1 MEYYQTIAAKSSS
14 ISDSYGMPTVP
25 NAASR
30 FPKILLFS
38 VLLALVFFSTAKAD
52 DMQNASQAWKNLPH
66 VLAGFTVP
74 QFPRHDF
81 SVTKYGAVGDGKT
94 DCTEAF
100 RSAIEACNA
109 AGGGRVVVPAGTF
122 LTGAIHLKSNVN
134 LHLEKS
140 AIVRFSTNTESY
152 LPVVFA
158 RYEGTEVMNY
168 SPLIYAFEQTNI
180 AITGEGTLDGQGK
193 TWHIWKSND
202 DPRQLV
208 AMAARGVPREQRV
221 FGDGHHLRPNFV
233 VPFRCRNVLIEGI
246 RIEDSPM
253 WVLNPVYCT
262 NVIVRNVTV
271 DTTGPN
277 TDGCDP
283 DSCSNVLIKDNSFS
297 DGDDCIAIK
306 SGRDRDGQ
314 KVNIPC
320 RNIIVQNCEFKAGH
334 GGVAIGSETSGGVQN
349 VFAENCHFD
358 SPNLEMAI
366 RLKTN
371 PARGGY
377 IQDVYVRDCSIKLAQ
392 IGISL
397 TLRYGSSGAMDGD
410 AVPVIRNVDIQNCTF
425 GELTSRPIFIQGWS
439 PSSPITDVTI
449 ANCKFLKSAEVSFV
463 TNAVRI
469 AMPDTK
475 GSGLEQ
481 PAL

>member
-1 MEYYQTIAAKSSS
+1 MS
-14 ISDSYGMPTVP
+14 ISYRMPKV
-25 NAASR
+25 AAPGGG
-30 FPKILLFS
+30 FGKVLFLIVS
-38 VLLALVFFSTAKAD
+38 LALVFFSTAKAD
-52 DMQNASQAWKNLPH
+52 ETSGASRAWAKLPEI
-66 VLAGFTVP
+66 LAGFTVP
-74 QFPRHDF
+74 KFPNRDF
-81 SVTKYGAVGDGKT
+81 LITKYGATGDGKA

-100 RSAIEACNA
+100 RGAIEACNA
-109 AGGGRVVVPAGTF
+109 AGGGRVIVPAGTY

-134 LHLEKS
+134 LHLEKNS
-140 AIVRFSTNTESY
+140 IVRFIADPKSY
-152 LPVVFA
+152 LPMVFA

-168 SPLIYAFEQTNI
+168 SPLIYAFEQENI
-180 AITGEGTLDGQGK
+180 AITGDGTLDGQGK
-193 TWHIWKSND
+193 FWHSWRSND
-202 DPRQLV
+202 DPKQLV
-208 AMAARGVPREQRV
+208 TMAAKGIPREHRI
-221 FGDGHHLRPNFV
+221 FGEGHHLRPNFV

-283 DSCSNVLIKDNSFS
+283 DSCSNVLIKDDTFS

-314 KVNIPC
+314 KINIPC
-320 RNIIVQNCEFKAGH
+320 QNIIIQDCEFKAGH
-334 GGVAIGSETSGGVQN
+334 GGVGLGSETSGGIQN

-358 SPNLEMAI
+358 SPDLAMAI

-377 IQDVYVRDCSIKLAQ
+377 IQDVYVRDCTIKLAQ
-392 IGISL
+392 IGISM
-397 TLRYGSSGAMDGD
+397 TLRYSSSGAMNGD
-410 AVPVIRNVDIQNCTF
+410 AVPVIRNIDIRNCTF

-439 PSSPITDVTI
+439 DSNPITDVTI
-449 ANCKFLKSAEVSFV
+449 ANCTFLKAAAGSLV

-475 GSGLEQ
+475 GAGLA
-481 PAL
+481 PSAL